1 MCARMKKRGNAKAF
15 INMMAGAAFVL
26 SGMNICHAAETTR
39 AREAHACE
47 KDAFKFCGNDIPNK
61 KKIAACLQ
69 ANREQL
75 RPACRAMFPASDA
88 PVENMALGAPRAPD
102 WQAGQ

>member
-1 MCARMKKRGNAKAF
+1 MGARMKKRGNAKAF
-15 INMMAGAAFVL
+15 INMMAGVAFVL

-88 PVENMALGAPRAPD
+88 PVENMALSAPRAPD
-102 WQAGQ
+102 WQADQ

>member
-1 MCARMKKRGNAKAF
+1 MKKCGNAKAF

-26 SGMNICHAAETTR
+26 SGMNICQAAETTR

-47 KDAFKFCGNDIPNK
+47 RDAFKFCGNDIPNK

-75 RPACRAMFPASDA
+75 RPACRALFPAPDA
-88 PVENMALGAPRAPD
+88 PVENMTQDALRAPD
-102 WQAGQ
+102 WQAGR